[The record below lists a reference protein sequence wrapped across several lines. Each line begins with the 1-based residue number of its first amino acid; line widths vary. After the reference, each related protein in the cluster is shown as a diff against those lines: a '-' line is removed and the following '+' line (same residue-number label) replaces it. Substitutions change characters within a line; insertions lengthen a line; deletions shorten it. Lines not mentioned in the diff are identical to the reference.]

1 MSAYTD
7 ARDAKRQALA
17 ERIAYRE
24 IAAILARVASPAA
37 VRTATT
43 DRDGHCWTPT
53 EILDA
58 MDALVP
64 A

>member
-43 DRDGHCWTPT
+43 DATGHCWTPT

-58 MDALVP
+58 MGELAHV
-64 A
+64 